1 MRFTKSLPFKKVAG
15 LLDSE
20 KSVRE
25 MRISL
30 KKNTENAYREFE
42 RAKRFTQEE
51 ANKKLLD

>member
-1 MRFTKSLPFKKVAG
+1 MRFTEPILLEKVAG

-30 KKNTENAYREFE
+30 EKNTANAYSEFE